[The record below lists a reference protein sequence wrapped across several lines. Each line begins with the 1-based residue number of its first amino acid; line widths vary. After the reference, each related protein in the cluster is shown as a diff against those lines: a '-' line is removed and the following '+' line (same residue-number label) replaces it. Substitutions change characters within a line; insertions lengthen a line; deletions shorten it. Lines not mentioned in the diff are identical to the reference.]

1 VELGVE
7 NVVGSYDRAERDA
20 CVNALPNGGRLN
32 RVFEKAGV
40 TYGPRPK
47 PGTKAAKKRKADD
60 CIRSARKQKKVAGI
74 KKMATTPKGMAASKA
89 GEAPKVMAT
98 AAPRI
103 ASAPSKAAASKST
116 APPKASAPKA
126 AAMKGAALAASG
138 TVSGAIASK
147 VTAARQKGAPGAMR
161 AGVLKIKTRMKR
173 PTSVEPSLGQATGAS
188 SFVPASTQ
196 RVVAS
201 SPPTHRSDDDQ
212 VENCLMLG
220 VASTTSSPS
229 SSSRKWL
236 ASESARAS

>member
-1 VELGVE
+1 VELGAE

-147 VTAARQKGAPGAMR
+147 VPGAMR